1 MDAAKTDSAPKNA
14 TVVDRTSDRELVV
27 TRQVNVPA
35 HLVFKAWT
43 TPALMERWWVPKS
56 FGITLLSC
64 EIDARTGGSYR
75 FVFALPNSD
84 QTMAFFGKY
93 IEAVP
98 NARLVWT
105 NEESDEGAV
114 STLTLEE
121 KAGVTLVT
129 LHELYPS
136 KEALDEA
143 IASGSTGAWPEQ
155 FEELDVLLADLGTAG
170 S

>member
-1 MDAAKTDSAPKNA
+1 MGAAKTDSAPQRNP
-14 TVVDRTSDRELVV
+14 TTVDRKSDRELVV
-27 TRQVNVPA
+27 TRRVNAPA
-35 HLVFKAWT
+35 RMVFEAWT

-75 FVFALPNSD
+75 FVFAVPNSD

-93 IEAVP
+93 TEVIP

-105 NEESDEGAV
+105 NEESAEGQV
-114 STLTLEE
+114 SSLTLEE
-121 KAGVTLVT
+121 KGGVTLVT

-143 IASGSTGAWPEQ
+143 IASGSNGAWPEQ
-155 FEELDVLLADLGTAG
+155 FDELDVLLANCA
-170 S
+170 